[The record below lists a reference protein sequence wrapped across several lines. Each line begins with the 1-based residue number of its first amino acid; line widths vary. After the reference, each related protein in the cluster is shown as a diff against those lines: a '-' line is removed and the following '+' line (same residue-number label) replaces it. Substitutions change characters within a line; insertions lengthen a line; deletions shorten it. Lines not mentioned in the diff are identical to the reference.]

1 MCILLLAVPPRLHST
16 CNQEPTRES
25 SINQRIARAHG
36 DRWAISVV
44 GYVMHWGG
52 WVRKWGVG
60 ELGSGLS
67 GKSCCSPAGL
77 LQWRWPRRRDWA
89 ITHIRQRRKFLLWV
103 RAQLPEGGPVSMAM
117 SMSMSEFGSEG
128 TESPQTEP
136 PPRQGLK
143 LSARQSLWR

>member
-52 WVRKWGVG
+52 WVGKRGGRGV
-60 ELGSGLS
+60 SGLS